1 MVIRVKA
8 HGLLRTVLGDREV
21 VVSPAGNT
29 LEDLIEQLAAQFGE
43 KVKEEL
49 FDEEGN
55 LDYSH
60 AFFVRGERRHSLSD
74 KIEDGDEV
82 IVTSI
87 IGGGRL
93 C

>member
-8 HGLLRTVLGDREV
+8 HGLLRAVLGDREV
-21 VVSPAGNT
+21 AVSPAGNT
-29 LEDLIEQLAAQFGE
+29 LGDLIEQLATQFGA

-60 AFFVRGERRHSLSD
+60 AFFVRGERRSNLSD

-82 IVTSI
+82 VVTSI